1 MITKNTPIISDTV
14 LQLTELRTILFD
26 SEDAINTKIAL
37 IKEALRSDRHAIHS
51 IHIARKLLASACKNV
66 STRSFDEIRTPCS

>member
-37 IKEALRSDRHAIHS
+37 IKEALSNGVD
-51 IHIARKLLASACKNV
+51 
-66 STRSFDEIRTPCS
+66 